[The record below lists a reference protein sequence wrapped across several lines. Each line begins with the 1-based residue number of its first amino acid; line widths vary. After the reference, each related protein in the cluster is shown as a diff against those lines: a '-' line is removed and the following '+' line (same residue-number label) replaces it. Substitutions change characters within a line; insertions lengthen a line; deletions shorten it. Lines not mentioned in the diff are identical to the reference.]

1 MIPIKNQIIFKPLPS
16 AETTETGLFVPE
28 NVREVNDKGVVIKV
42 GAGTKE
48 RPMRL
53 KEWDVV
59 HRVHLWG
66 EPIMLDGETFY
77 MMDEKAI
84 IAIE

>member
-1 MIPIKNQIIFKPLPS
+1 MIPVKSQILFKPLPS
-16 AETTETGLFVPE
+16 AETTENGLFVPE
-28 NVREVNDKGVVIKV
+28 NVREVNDKGIVVKV

-53 KEWDVV
+53 KEGTIA

-66 EPIMLDGETFY
+66 EPIMIDGELFY